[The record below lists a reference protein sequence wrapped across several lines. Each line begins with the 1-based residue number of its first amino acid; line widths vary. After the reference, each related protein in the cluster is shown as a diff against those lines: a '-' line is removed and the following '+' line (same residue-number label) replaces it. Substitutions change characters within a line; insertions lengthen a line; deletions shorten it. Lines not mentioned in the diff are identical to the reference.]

1 MQSNRNLDIEKIR
14 KEFPVLKRK
23 VHGKPLVY
31 LDNAATTQK
40 PRSVIKAMNDYYKRF
55 NANIHRGIHTLSEE
69 ATLAYE
75 ESHQKTADFINASMD
90 EIIFTK
96 NTTESINVLAYSLA
110 QQLKKGDEIL
120 ITEMEHHSN
129 FVPWQQMALRHG
141 FKLKFLPVKKNGTL
155 DMAEASQFFSKKTKI
170 VSGSHVSNALG
181 TINDVQQ
188 ITKMA
193 HEVGALS
200 IIDAAQSVPH
210 MPVDVKKINCDFLTF
225 SSHKMCGPTGIGV
238 LYGRRFLL
246 DTMEPF
252 LFGGDMIR
260 QVTKEKTTWNELP
273 WKFEA
278 GTPNI
283 AGALGHSAAIN
294 YLQKIGLENIRKH
307 EVHLIK
313 YAHEQL
319 AKLKNI
325 TLYGADVKKEKGG
338 IVSFNLDNIHP
349 HDVATVLDTEGIAIR
364 AGNHCAMPLMK
375 ALGIQGTSRA
385 SFYLYNTFEEIDK
398 LVAGLRKASRI
409 FC

>member
-1 MQSNRNLDIEKIR
+1 MERNIERIR
-14 KEFPVLKRK
+14 KDFPVLKRK

-40 PRSVIKAMNDYYKRF
+40 PRIVIKAMNDYYEQF

-75 ESHQKTADFINASMD
+75 ESHKKTADFINASSD

-96 NTTESINVLAYSLA
+96 NTTESINLLAYSLA

-129 FVPWQQMALRHG
+129 FVPWQQMALKYG
-141 FKLKFLPVKKNGTL
+141 FKLNFIPVKKDGML
-155 DMAEASQFFSKKTKI
+155 DMNHASHFFSKKTKI
-170 VSGSHVSNALG
+170 VSVSHVSNALG
-181 TINDVQQ
+181 TINDVRQ

-210 MPVDVKKINCDFLTF
+210 MPVDVKKINGDFLVF
-225 SSHKMCGPTGIGV
+225 SSHKMCGPTGIGI

-260 QVTKEKTTWNELP
+260 QVTKEKTTWNDLP

-283 AGALGHSAAIN
+283 AGAIGHSAGLK
-294 YLQKIGLENIRKH
+294 YLQKIGLEKIRKH
-307 EVHLIK
+307 EVSLTK

-319 AKLKNI
+319 GKLKGI
-325 TLYGADVKKEKGG
+325 TIYGVPEGEGKGG

-349 HDVATVLDTEGIAIR
+349 HDVATILDTEGIAIR

-375 ALGIQGTSRA
+375 VLGIQGTSRA
-385 SFYLYNTFEEIDK
+385 SFYVYNTFEEIDK
-398 LVAGLRKASRI
+398 LVAGLQKASKI
-409 FC
+409 FG